1 MELPAQVIETLTD
14 WIDDNLHKPLRID
27 DIARHAG
34 YSKWHLQRLFHHH
47 KGENIG
53 RYIREK
59 KLRLAAQDLRATNDR
74 VLDISMKYGFDSQ
87 QTFTRLFTRKF
98 QMSPGTWR
106 KQGAAP
112 ANHC

>member
-47 KGENIG
+47 KGESIG

-59 KLRLAAQDLRATNDR
+59 
-74 VLDISMKYGFDSQ
+74 SCG
-87 QTFTRLFTRKF
+87 
-98 QMSPGTWR
+98 WR
-106 KQGAAP
+106 RRICVPPTTACWIFP
-112 ANHC
+112 